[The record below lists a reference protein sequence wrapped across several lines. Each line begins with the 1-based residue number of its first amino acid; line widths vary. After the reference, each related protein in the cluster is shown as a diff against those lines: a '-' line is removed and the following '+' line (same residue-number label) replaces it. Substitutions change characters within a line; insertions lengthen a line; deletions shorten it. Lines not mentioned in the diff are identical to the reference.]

1 MNIFYILKK
10 IVFGIKL
17 RDLFE
22 ISRAKFQISI
32 LIILNNFVHLSLF
45 LIEISYKISYKI
57 IFKLI
62 FTLLLIFFNIG
73 KVLNNSFS
81 FWYYKIQ
88 KSNFNTV
95 IKTPLNNFK
104 KSILI

>member
-45 LIEISYKISYKI
+45 LIEIR
-57 IFKLI
+57 
-62 FTLLLIFFNIG
+62 
-73 KVLNNSFS
+73 
-81 FWYYKIQ
+81 
-88 KSNFNTV
+88 
-95 IKTPLNNFK
+95 
-104 KSILI
+104 